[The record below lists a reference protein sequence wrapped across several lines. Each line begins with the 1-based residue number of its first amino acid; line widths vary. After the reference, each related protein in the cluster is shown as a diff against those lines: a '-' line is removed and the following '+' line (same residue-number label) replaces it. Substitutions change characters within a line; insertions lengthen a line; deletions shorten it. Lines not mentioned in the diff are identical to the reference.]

1 MGKVAT
7 KSRKTA
13 KPAKPAK
20 KTVKAPKAAKTAKG
34 RTNGRAAQ
42 GARAAKYVYFFGAG
56 KADGKA
62 AMKNLLGGKGANLA
76 EMVNLGIPVP
86 PGFTITTEVCTY
98 YYKNSRTYP
107 AELKS
112 QVEAALSKVEKIMG
126 KRFGDP
132 NDPLLLSV
140 RSGARSSMPGMM
152 ETVLNI
158 GLTTKTIPGLIKK
171 TSNERF
177 VYDAYRRLMMMYS
190 DVVMEKAAG
199 VEPSEGQAIRHKLE
213 HRMDRL
219 KKEKGY
225 VSDTDLTS
233 GDLML
238 LCEEFKSIIKD
249 TLGKPFP
256 DNPMEQ
262 LWGGIGAVF
271 QSWMGKRA
279 VSYRRI
285 EKIPDDWGTA
295 VNVQSM
301 VFGNTGDNSATGVAF
316 TRNPATGENMF
327 FGEWL
332 PNAQGEDVVAGIR
345 TPNPVNE
352 AGKTE
357 DTSKLSSLETA
368 MPKVYK
374 ELLGIEKKLEKH
386 YTDMQDIEF
395 TIEDGRLWMLQTRVG
410 KRNGPA
416 AIRMAVEMA
425 KEKLIT
431 KETAV
436 LRVKPEQLDELLH
449 PSVDPLAEKRAVEVA
464 KGLPAG
470 PGGAVGKI
478 VFTADDA
485 EAWAKRGERVILV
498 RNETSPEDVHGMH
511 AAQAILTAKG
521 GMTSH
526 AALVARGWGK
536 CCIVGA
542 SALHI
547 ESARKEIH
555 VNGRVLR
562 EGEWITL
569 NGTKG
574 RVYEGQLTLLPADPE
589 HNPWYKELMKW
600 ADQLRTMKVRT
611 NADTPNDA
619 AVARNFGAEGIGLCR
634 TEHMFF
640 GPDRIK
646 AVREMILSDDTEGRK
661 KALAKLLPFQ
671 KGDFVGIFKAMAG
684 LPVTIRLLD
693 PPLHEFLPHTD
704 KELEDLARDMGVS
717 FDKLNAKN
725 KSLHEFNPMLGHRG
739 CRLGVTYPEIYE
751 MQVQAIMEAACELA
765 KQKVRVIPEIM
776 IPLVGHV
783 NELER
788 LRTMTIRT
796 ADRVQKEYGVRVSY
810 TVGTMIELPRACV
823 TSDEIATQAD
833 FYSFGTNDLTQ
844 TVYGLSRDDAGRFLP
859 FYIEAG
865 VLKDDPFITI
875 DQSGVGALMKMAVEK
890 GRAVKR
896 DMKLGICGEHGGEPK
911 SVEFCYSIGLDY
923 VSCSPFRVP
932 IARFSAAQ
940 AALKNP
946 KKKK

>member
-1 MGKVAT
+1 MATVAK
-7 KSRKTA
+7 KSKKSVQAVKTA
-13 KPAKPAK
+13 KK
-20 KTVKAPKAAKTAKG
+20 VKG
-34 RTNGRAAQ
+34 N
-42 GARAAKYVYFFGAG
+42 KYVYFFGAG

-62 AMKNLLGGKGANLA
+62 EMKNLLGGKGANLA

-86 PGFTITTEVCTY
+86 PGFTITTEVCTL
-98 YYKNSRTYP
+98 YYKNNRKYP
-107 AELKS
+107 VELKP
-112 QVEAALSKVEKIMG
+112 QVDAALQKVEKIRS
-126 KRFGDP
+126 KKFGNP
-132 NDPLLLSV
+132 EDPLLVSV

-152 ETVLNI
+152 ETVLNV
-158 GLTTKTIPGLIKK
+158 GLTSKTIPGLIRK
-171 TSNERF
+171 TNNERF

-199 VEPSEGQAIRHKLE
+199 IEPVEGHAIRQKLE
-213 HRMDRL
+213 HALEGM

-225 VSDTDLTS
+225 KSDTDLNVQ
-233 GDLML
+233 DLKK
-238 LCEEFKSIIKD
+238 LCDTFKVIIKD
-249 TLGKPFP
+249 TLKKEFP
-256 DNPMEQ
+256 DDANEQ

-279 VSYRRI
+279 IAYRRI
-285 EKIPDDWGTA
+285 EKIPEDWGTA

-316 TRNPATGENMF
+316 TRNPATGEDMF

-345 TPNPVNE
+345 TPNPVNK

-357 DTSKLSSLETA
+357 DTRHLPSLEEK
-368 MPKVYK
+368 MPKLYK
-374 ELLGIEKKLEKH
+374 ELFAIQKKLEKH
-386 YTDMQDIEF
+386 YRDMQDIEF
-395 TIEDGRLWMLQTRVG
+395 TIEEGRLWMLQTRVG

-425 KEKLIT
+425 KQKLIT
-431 KETAV
+431 RETAL

-449 PSVDPLAEKRAVEVA
+449 PSVDPAAEKKAVQIA

-470 PGGAVGKI
+470 PGGAEGKI

-485 EAWAKRGERVILV
+485 EAWAKRGEQVILV

-511 AAQAILTAKG
+511 AAEAILTARG

-542 SALHI
+542 SALDINAHK
-547 ESARKEIH
+547 KEIR
-555 VNGRVLR
+555 VNGKIYR

-569 NGTKG
+569 DGTKG
-574 RVYEGQLTLLPADPE
+574 RVYEGKLQLLPADPE
-589 HNPWYKELMKW
+589 NNFWYKELMKW
-600 ADQLRTMKVRT
+600 ADQFRTLKVRT

-619 AVARNFGAEGIGLCR
+619 AVARSFGAQGIGLCR

-646 AVREMILSDDTEGRK
+646 AVREMILSDTVEGRK

-671 KGDFVGIFKAMAG
+671 KADFIGIFKAMAG

-704 KELEDLARDMGVS
+704 AELRELSAEMGVP
-717 FDKLNAKN
+717 FDRLTVKN
-725 KSLHEFNPMLGHRG
+725 KFLHEFNPMLGHRG

-751 MQVQAIMEAACELA
+751 MQVQAIIEAACELA
-765 KQKVRVIPEIM
+765 REKVKVMTEIM

-788 LRTMTIRT
+788 LRELTIST
-796 ADRVQKEYGVRVSY
+796 ADRIQKQYKVKVPY

-823 TSDEIATQAD
+823 TSDKIAALAD

-844 TVYGLSRDDAGRFLP
+844 TVYGLSRDDAGGFLP
-859 FYIEAG
+859 FYVEHGI
-865 VLKDDPFITI
+865 LKEDPFITI
-875 DQSGVGALMKMAVEK
+875 DQDGVGAFMRIAVEK
-890 GRAVKR
+890 GRKVRK
-896 DMKLGICGEHGGEPK
+896 DLKIGICGEHGGEPK
-911 SVEFCYSIGLDY
+911 SVAFCHEIGLDY
-923 VSCSPFRVP
+923 VSCSPYRVP

-940 AALKNP
+940 AALK
-946 KKKK
+946 K

>member
-1 MGKVAT
+1 MA
-7 KSRKTA
+7 KSV
-13 KPAKPAK
+13 AK
-20 KTVKAPKAAKTAKG
+20 KITKKTS
-34 RTNGRAAQ
+34 N
-42 GARAAKYVYFFGAG
+42 KYVFFFGAG

-62 AMKNLLGGKGANLA
+62 EMKNLLGGKGANLA
-76 EMVNLGIPVP
+76 EMTNLGIPVP
-86 PGFTITTEVCTY
+86 PGFTITTEVCTL
-98 YYKNSRTYP
+98 YYKNNRKYP
-107 AELKS
+107 PELKA
-112 QVEAALSKVEKIMG
+112 QVDTALAKVEKIMG
-126 KRFGDP
+126 KIFGDP
-132 NDPLLLSV
+132 ADPLLVSV

-152 ETVLNI
+152 ETVLNV
-158 GLTTKTIPGLIKK
+158 GLTTKTIPGLIRK
-171 TSNERF
+171 TNNERF
-177 VYDAYRRLMMMYS
+177 VYDAYRRLLMMYS

-199 VEPSEGQAIRHKLE
+199 VEPEEGGGIRHKLE
-213 HRMDRL
+213 HSMDRL
-219 KKEKGY
+219 KREKGY
-225 VSDTDLTS
+225 SSDTDLTV
-233 GDLML
+233 GDLKR
-238 LCEEFKSIIKD
+238 LCDEFKIIIRQTLNKD
-249 TLGKPFP
+249 FP
-256 DNPMEQ
+256 DEPREQ

-279 VSYRRI
+279 VSYRKI
-285 EKIPDDWGTA
+285 EKIPEEWGTA

-316 TRNPATGENMF
+316 TRNPATGEDMF

-352 AGKTE
+352 AGKTD
-357 DTSKLSSLETA
+357 DTKHLPSLETA
-368 MPKVYK
+368 MPKLYK
-374 ELLGIEKKLEKH
+374 QLFTIQKKLERH

-410 KRNGPA
+410 KRNGQA

-425 KEKLIT
+425 RQRLIS
-431 KETAV
+431 KETAL

-449 PSVDPLAEKRAVEVA
+449 PSVDPIAEKKAVELA

-470 PGGAVGKI
+470 PGGAIGKV

-485 EAWAKRGERVILV
+485 EEKANKGEKVILV

-536 CCIVGA
+536 CCIVGC
-542 SALHI
+542 SALNI
-547 ESARKEIH
+547 DAKKKEIH
-555 VNGRVLR
+555 VNGRVIR
-562 EGEWITL
+562 EGDWVTL

-574 RVYEGQLTLLPADPE
+574 RVYEGQLGLLPADPDR
-589 HNPWYKELMKW
+589 NLWYKELMKW
-600 ADQLRTMKVRT
+600 ADLFRSLKVRT

-619 AVARNFGAEGIGLCR
+619 TVARNFGAEGIGLCR

-646 AVREMILSDDTEGRK
+646 AVREMILSETVEGRK

-671 KGDFVGIFKAMAG
+671 KVDFIGIFRAMAG

-704 KELEDLARDMGVS
+704 KELHELADDMGVS
-717 FDKLNAKN
+717 FEQLNAKN

-765 KQKVRVIPEIM
+765 KERVKVIPEIM

-783 NELER
+783 FELTTMRDLTISTAER
-788 LRTMTIRT
+788 
-796 ADRVQKEYGVRVSY
+796 VKKEFGAKVPY

-823 TSDEIATQAD
+823 TSDEIAAVAD

-859 FYIEAG
+859 FYIEKG
-865 VLKDDPFITI
+865 ILKEDPFITI
-875 DQSGVGALMKMAVEK
+875 DQSGVGSFMKIAIEK
-890 GRAVKR
+890 GRKVKKGLK
-896 DMKLGICGEHGGEPK
+896 MGICGEHGGEPK
-911 SVEFCYSIGLDY
+911 SVEFCHAVGLDY
-923 VSCSPFRVP
+923 VSCSPYRIP
-932 IARFSAAQ
+932 IARFAAAQ
-940 AALKNP
+940 ASLKGKT
-946 KKKK
+946 KKK